1 MKKLLIGS
9 IIGGIIL
16 FVWGWISWAI
26 LPIHTSSI
34 RNINNEEAVVSAMHI
49 NMDQKGVYIFPGMPT
64 VQDQT
69 LQDEYLQKY
78 QQGPVG
84 MIIYDPE
91 GSDPM
96 MPNQMI
102 VGFILSV
109 IASYVAG
116 WFLSRSTAAASP
128 YFARVTYCGMLGVF
142 VSLVSHLVNW
152 NWMGYPLDY
161 TMAWTMDAVIGWILA
176 GFGIAAI
183 IKVPKTETTN

>member
-1 MKKLLIGS
+1 MKQLLLGALV
-9 IIGGIIL
+9 GGIIL
-16 FVWGWISWAI
+16 FVWGWISWTI
-26 LPIHTSSI
+26 LPIHASSI
-34 RNINNEEAVVSAMHI
+34 RNINNEEAVISAMHI
-49 NMDQKGVYIFPGMPT
+49 NMDQKGVYVFPAMPA

-91 GSDPM
+91 GSEPM

-102 VGFILSV
+102 VGLIISM
-109 IASYVAG
+109 IASYFAG
-116 WFLSRSTAAASP
+116 WFLSRSTAVASS

-161 TMAWTMDAVIGWILA
+161 TTAWIMDAVIGWLLA
-176 GFGIAAI
+176 GLGIAAI
-183 IKVPKTETTN
+183 IKTPKATAV